1 MSIKDKTAVTTL
13 ELIIVIVIIAILAAI
28 AVPVYT
34 NRIERMRGE
43 RAIANIQL
51 IAIAY
56 KQYYVRNNQAP
67 GIYGLTNVNPP
78 PRINAK
84 LGLELSDPYFDY
96 LIDHG
101 EYLGGDPRPDDTFI
115 LIIAIRNMGKHDGKI
130 LAYYY
135 NYASGEEHWT
145 SNLGVLRKPWPWY
158 PE

>member
-67 GIYGLTNVNPP
+67 GILGSSLFSLWFFLSKVSFKLKLTNSTYSS
-78 PRINAK
+78 IDK
-84 LGLELSDPYFDY
+84 LLPSGKGFLGIGKLSF
-96 LIDHG
+96 
-101 EYLGGDPRPDDTFI
+101 FI
-115 LIIAIRNMGKHDGKI
+115 HCL
-130 LAYYY
+130 
-135 NYASGEEHWT
+135 
-145 SNLGVLRKPWPWY
+145 
-158 PE
+158 